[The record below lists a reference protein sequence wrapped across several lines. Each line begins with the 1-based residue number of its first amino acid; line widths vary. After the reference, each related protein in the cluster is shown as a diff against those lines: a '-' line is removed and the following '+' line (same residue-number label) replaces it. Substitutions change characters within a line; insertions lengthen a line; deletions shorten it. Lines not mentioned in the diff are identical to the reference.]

1 VSAKFIKLTGA
12 LEGDASGGY
21 VSIDHIVAF
30 ASDEEKTLMVLQGA
44 TRPMG
49 VLETSEQILKLI
61 EDAQ

>member
-1 VSAKFIKLTGA
+1 MAKFIKLTGA

-21 VSIDHIVAF
+21 VSIDHIMAF
-30 ASDEEKTLMVLQGA
+30 ASNDKETLLVLQGA
-44 TRPMG
+44 PRPMG